1 MEEKGLHDGHRKRVR
16 QSFLDRNIDSMPDH
30 EILEMILFYAYPRR
44 DTNEIAH
51 RLINTFGNLEAV
63 MDAAYEDLLQVKDI
77 GENAATLIVLLSRY
91 SKRYMKKANE
101 LKKEFTEEEIYN
113 FLKARL
119 CKEKNEIVVSIF
131 CDNKGQFI
139 KTAEIDRGTST
150 ETAFRTRELVEA
162 AIRCGASKVIL
173 AHNHPTGFAVPSQA
187 DLNATVDL
195 REVLNQIDIELIDH
209 IIVSDD
215 DCFSMRKNKK
225 YNIIFK

>member
-63 MDAAYEDLLQVKDI
+63 MNAAYEDLLQVKDV
-77 GENAATLIVLLSRY
+77 GENAATLIVLFSRY
-91 SKRYMKKANE
+91 AKRYMMKSNE
-101 LKKEFTEEEIYN
+101 LKKEFTEEEIMN
-113 FLKARL
+113 FLKSRL
-119 CKEKNEIVVSIF
+119 SHERNEVVVSIF

-162 AIRCGASKVIL
+162 AIRCGASKVIIS
-173 AHNHPTGFAVPSQA
+173 HNHPKGFAVPSQA
-187 DLNATVDL
+187 DVNATVDL
-195 REVLNQIDIELIDH
+195 KDIFAQLDIELIDH
-209 IIVSDD
+209 IIVADD
-215 DCFSMRKNKK
+215 DCFSMRMHKK
-225 YNIIFK
+225 YNSIF